1 MIKDVLKDS
10 NVDELEGTNGNFV
23 DLLKQIQEDGTVVIR
38 ILISACNIK
47 LSSFKTKKELQLYTS
62 ITSVEDQELRALKLL
77 ILDTIGSYSYSS
89 WNFFKSSVSSTEIFL

>member
-89 WNFFKSSVSSTEIFL
+89 